1 MKIILELAPFELTN
15 ELISVIRRTGEEKPV
30 SIPEK
35 GEQPKTAAETPKNVV
50 ETPKTV
56 IVNQPPKK
64 TWEAQ
69 KPAEQPRSVKDVD
82 KGTGTIVGSPTPD
95 GELIPIDPKP
105 VQQPLLPVAEPKTF
119 TIKDLITAATA
130 FTRDHPEMRDNVAAL
145 IREGYK
151 VRSINDLP
159 QEQINAFAMDLR
171 EMGAQ
176 I

>member
-30 SIPEK
+30 SVKQPE
-35 GEQPKTAAETPKNVV
+35 AVV
-50 ETPKTV
+50 ETQKTV

-64 TWEAQ
+64 TWETQ
-69 KPAEQPRSVKDVD
+69 KSIKEVD
-82 KGTGTIVGSPTPD
+82 TGTGTIVGSPTPD

-105 VQQPLLPVAEPKTF
+105 VIPQQPLLPVAEPKTF
-119 TIKDLITAATA
+119 TIKDLITAATG
-130 FTRDHPEMRDNVAAL
+130 FTRDHPEMRDNIAAL

-171 EMGAQ
+171 EMGAA